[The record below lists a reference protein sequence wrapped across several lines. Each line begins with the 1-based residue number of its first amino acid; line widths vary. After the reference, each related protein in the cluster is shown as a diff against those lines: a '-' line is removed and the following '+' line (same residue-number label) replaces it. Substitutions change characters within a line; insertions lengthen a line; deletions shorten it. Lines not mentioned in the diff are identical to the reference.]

1 MVEIEN
7 IPAEEALR
15 TAKETAQKAL
25 DQYWASK

>member
-15 TAKETAQKAL
+15 IAKETAQKAL